1 MRSLGLRS
9 TLGIEVR
16 LGAEGFLLKNT
27 VVVATTTEAT
37 ATEAIA
43 TTAAAAKKPSLAA
56 INHTR

>member
-1 MRSLGLRS
+1 M
-9 TLGIEVR
+9 GIEVR

>member
-16 LGAEGFLLKNT
+16 LGAEGFLLKLLKNT

-37 ATEAIA
+37 ETEAIA
-43 TTAAAAKKPSLAA
+43 TKAAAAKKPCISS
-56 INHTR
+56 N

>member
-1 MRSLGLRS
+1 M
-9 TLGIEVR
+9 GIEVR

-43 TTAAAAKKPSLAA
+43 TTAAATEAITTTAAAA